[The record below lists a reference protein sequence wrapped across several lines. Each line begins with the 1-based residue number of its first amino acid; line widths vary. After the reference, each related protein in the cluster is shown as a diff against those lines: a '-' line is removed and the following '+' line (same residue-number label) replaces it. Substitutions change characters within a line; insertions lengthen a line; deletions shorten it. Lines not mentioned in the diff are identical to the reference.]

1 MLEGRRQI
9 FTHEK
14 EITRENLIKVL
25 RQAVLDFLPNAGDC
39 TLLLNYEKGRQEKI
53 RVKKYRS
60 DIDFWCVDNI
70 ANEIAQFK
78 VDFNWGNPIT
88 LIQRGE
94 KDSGGSDEAR
104 AIAILNEYYDAEEI
118 KKKTQELARFVEI
131 CGIGYTIVDINS
143 EWEDG
148 DSPFTVNVL
157 DPRYAFVVRSSYYPD
172 HRIMLGVTFRED
184 SLGNKYFTC
193 YTRNEQFEVLNTVKI
208 INEKTGRENK
218 ADRWNETDRSGE
230 ENPLHRIPIVE
241 WIRDY
246 DRMGCFERQ
255 IPEMNNLNL
264 LISDFSNEV
273 DQEVQAIWH
282 ANDVDFP
289 TEIVKNA
296 DGTETE
302 KVRRPKTNEWITTET
317 TADGKSPFI
326 KPLSVNYDYNGV
338 LNQII
343 YRTNRIK
350 EKCNVPLRSEANNS
364 TGIAVSDSSGWSNA
378 EIEANRQDQIK
389 YGCKMEEVKCVLAVI
404 KETALAK
411 IDDSI
416 LKLHGKDIEPNI
428 RRQKNYEL
436 SVKSAALNNLLN
448 CGIYGL
454 HALNTVNLFSD
465 VNQVWN
471 DSKENIEKYQES
483 LFDKKDSEG
492 NKAQTTDGGYE
503 AQISNSPR
511 IDGMS
516 KEKPTEINK
525 NAKVQSTQSDSQ

>member
-9 FTHEK
+9 FTHER

-264 LISDFSNEV
+264 LISDFTNDV
-273 DQEVQAIWH
+273 DQNTQAVWH

-289 TEIVKNA
+289 TEIIKKE
-296 DGTETE
+296 DGTEEE
-302 KVRRPKTNEWITTET
+302 KPRKPKDGEWLDTET
-317 TADGKSPFI
+317 TIDGKTPFI
-326 KPLSVNYDYNGV
+326 KPLVINYDYAGM

-343 YRTNRIK
+343 FRTNRIK
-350 EKCNVPLRSEANNS
+350 EKCNVPQRNDNSGGS
-364 TGIAVSDSSGWSNA
+364 TGIAMSDATGWTHA

-389 YGCKMEEVKCVLAVI
+389 DGCKMEEVKCVLAAI
-404 KETALAK
+404 RETALAK
-411 IDDSI
+411 VDDKV
-416 LKLHGKDIEPNI
+416 LKLRHMDIKPSI
-428 RRQKNYEL
+428 KRQKNYEMVTKINTYATGVSHGL
-436 SVKSAALNNLLN
+436 APEHMVAAIN
-448 CGIYGL
+448 
-454 HALNTVNLFSD
+454 FFD
-465 VNQVWN
+465 DPQQVAE
-471 DSKENIEKYQES
+471 DSKPYTERYLASI
-483 LFDKKDSEG
+483 FDKSNQSSGDTEDKPNEDRLQGDNS
-492 NKAQTTDGGYE
+492 D
-503 AQISNSPR
+503 QISNSPNL
-511 IDGMS
+511 DGM
-516 KEKPTEINK
+516 KTEKPEGEGK
-525 NAKVQSTQSDSQ
+525 SE